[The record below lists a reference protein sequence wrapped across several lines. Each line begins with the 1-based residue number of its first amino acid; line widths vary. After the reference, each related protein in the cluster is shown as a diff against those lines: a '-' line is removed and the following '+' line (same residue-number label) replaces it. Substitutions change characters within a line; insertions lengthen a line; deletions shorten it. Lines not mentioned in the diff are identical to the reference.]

1 MHKYVNPVAR
11 CFSFS
16 RIDSPSYC
24 CSNLEHMNKINDFGP
39 IYTETDLSSFPV
51 EPFNTFSNLFFLV
64 VVVYWFLQIKNT
76 NMPERL
82 SKYLKFS
89 LPVLFVGYVGG
100 TVYHATR
107 SHDIWLLLDFLPILI
122 LVLITSYF
130 CWRRLKMS
138 FPVVIGCLI
147 GLVGLPRLYVY
158 SFAESAEVNISFSYL
173 ILSLAVTLPIF
184 IYEFKTGRKTL
195 GAFLLALGTVMV
207 ALGFRVLDSSDF
219 IVSNFPMG
227 THFLWHSFGALG
239 CHFLISYLRKSEH
252 VKRL

>member
-1 MHKYVNPVAR
+1 
-11 CFSFS
+11 
-16 RIDSPSYC
+16 
-24 CSNLEHMNKINDFGP
+24 MNKINDFGP

-64 VVVYWFLQIKNT
+64 VVVYWFVQIKNAD
-76 NMPERL
+76 MPERL

-89 LPVLFVGYVGG
+89 LPILFIGYVEG

-138 FPVVIGCLI
+138 FPMMALCLACI
-147 GLVGLPRLYVY
+147 IGLPRLYVY
-158 SFAESAEVNISFSYL
+158 SFADSAKVNISFSYF

-184 IYEFKTGRKTL
+184 VYEFKNGKKTL

-207 ALGFRVLDSSDF
+207 ALCFRIADSSSF
-219 IVSNFPMG
+219 VSGNIAIG
-227 THFLWHSFGALG
+227 THWLWHSFGALG
-239 CHFLISYLRKSEH
+239 CHLLISYLRKSEE
-252 VKRL
+252 LIQA